1 MKARTKIPKLPR
13 RTLDIFFSQI
23 RLRRHIIPLCSN
35 LLWVCRSV
43 VINNERGKDSSVCW
57 SQFCTIYNTSQN
69 FSYITFPVTFAFSG
83 KKPSST
89 MHLFIKVVVSYNFLR
104 FVVPKRKTE
113 QIIECFFLVHTWLL

>member
-1 MKARTKIPKLPR
+1 MNVERT
-13 RTLDIFFSQI
+13 
-23 RLRRHIIPLCSN
+23 
-35 LLWVCRSV
+35 V
-43 VINNERGKDSSVCW
+43 VFVGVSSVLYTTHLKT
-57 SQFCTIYNTSQN
+57 FPIGNV
-69 FSYITFPVTFAFSG
+69 YITFPVTFAFSG